1 MSRLWVET
9 SSELLATPKR
19 VEVINQAIKS
29 GSLEFESG
37 EVYEIGTDL
46 KDLLVFILSAQS
58 RLLIQ
63 TMEDLVSPEK
73 AAQILQVSRPT
84 IYNWQESGVL
94 GTKPHGN
101 RRMVPM
107 ADIERLLEAKR
118 ERTAIDDL
126 LKEVPPTSEALSAAQ
141 YRMSLRK
148 ARIAGGTEAVRQV
161 RRTQRAAMARAA
173 AKPAG

>member
-1 MSRLWVET
+1 MTRLWVET
-9 SSELLATPKR
+9 SSELLATSKPA
-19 VEVINQAIKS
+19 EVINQPIKS

-37 EVYEIGTDL
+37 EVYEIGPDL

-63 TMEDLVSPEK
+63 TMDDLVSPEK

-94 GTKPHGN
+94 GTRPNGN

-107 ADIERLLEAKR
+107 VDIERLLTAKR

-126 LKEVPPTSEALSAAQ
+126 MKEVSPTSEPLSGAQ
-141 YRMSLRK
+141 YRAALRK
-148 ARIAGGTEAVRQV
+148 ARVAGGTEAVGQV

-173 AKPAG
+173 AKQAG

>member
-1 MSRLWVET
+1 MTRLWVDA
-9 SSELLATPKR
+9 SSELLATPKP
-19 VEVINQAIKS
+19 VEVINRAIKS

-37 EVYEIGTDL
+37 EVYEIGADL

-63 TMEDLVSPEK
+63 TLDDLVSPEK

-94 GTKPHGN
+94 GTQPQGN

-107 ADIERLLEAKR
+107 VDIERLLTAKR

-126 LKEVPPTSEALSAAQ
+126 LKESPTSEPLSAEQ
-141 YRMSLRK
+141 YRKALRK
-148 ARIAGGTEAVRQV
+148 ARIAGGTEAVSQV

-173 AKPAG
+173 VKQAG